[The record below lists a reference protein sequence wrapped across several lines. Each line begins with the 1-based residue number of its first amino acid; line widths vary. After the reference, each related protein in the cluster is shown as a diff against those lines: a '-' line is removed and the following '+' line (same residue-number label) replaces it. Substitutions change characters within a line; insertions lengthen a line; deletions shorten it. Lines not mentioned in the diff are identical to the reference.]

1 MKRQKGLEI
10 YFEGRATGL
19 ADRLNRVRQNEE
31 PRMTSRFG
39 ATGYTLLLFTE
50 KGNNKVWQSKV
61 PTGSSTLDML
71 CIRMEM
77 SVKEADISV

>member
-1 MKRQKGLEI
+1 MERKNGLEI

-39 ATGYTLLLFTE
+39 ATGWVHVVT
-50 KGNNKVWQSKV
+50 
-61 PTGSSTLDML
+61 
-71 CIRMEM
+71 IH
-77 SVKEADISV
+77 

>member
-1 MKRQKGLEI
+1 MERKNGLEI

-39 ATGYTLLLFTE
+39 ATGYMSLLFTE
-50 KGNNKVWQSKV
+50 RGNNKVVTRLGEVRSPPGV
-61 PTGSSTLDML
+61 PFQICYAS
-71 CIRMEM
+71 
-77 SVKEADISV
+77 